1 MKFHALLDLPLSADG
16 GWPQLI
22 EDRPDPVRLFGA
34 VVLPLSLVPPVIL
47 YLVGTHQ
54 TELFTKAFGHWSW
67 GALASLFFVA
77 EMTTIL
83 LLGWFLRHVADT
95 HKLELRYGDA
105 YLLAA
110 IAPIPMWLS
119 ALGLLIPDLLLA
131 ASIALVGLGLTC
143 GILYHGILSLCRTRD
158 AIVAVSIVH
167 TVIGA
172 CLAAWIPMLLLALT

>member
-1 MKFHALLDLPLSADG
+1 
-16 GWPQLI
+16 
-22 EDRPDPVRLFGA
+22 
-34 VVLPLSLVPPVIL
+34 
-47 YLVGTHQ
+47 
-54 TELFTKAFGHWSW
+54 
-67 GALASLFFVA
+67 
-77 EMTTIL
+77 
-83 LLGWFLRHVADT
+83 
-95 HKLELRYGDA
+95 
-105 YLLAA
+105 
-110 IAPIPMWLS
+110 MWLS